1 MGLTVYL
8 SVYPQPCP
16 LGVCNPQLDTSMT
29 IHTLCSNQITER
41 RIYAIES
48 GGFVITW

>member
-8 SVYPQPCP
+8 RLYPQSCP

-29 IHTLCSNQITER
+29 ILTVCEIFTTIRGIQ
-41 RIYAIES
+41 AIES
-48 GGFVITW
+48 GGLVIAW